1 MGRER
6 PCTYGSQGTTV
17 KGGVK
22 HLRDVRGGV
31 FQVDLDLAKLLVPK
45 SLRLRHDGFEGGAAD
60 FALRIRAGL
69 VGGDERDADAEVDLF
84 WAACVR
90 EQCARLVD
98 TPDEVPREI

>member
-1 MGRER
+1 MHSIE
-6 PCTYGSQGTTV
+6 V
-17 KGGVK
+17 KVGY
-22 HLRDVRGGV
+22 L
-31 FQVDLDLAKLLVPK
+31 
-45 SLRLRHDGFEGGAAD
+45 GF
-60 FALRIRAGL
+60 RVRAGL